1 MYKNSLIY
9 FDNAATT
16 PLSPT
21 ALSAMKPWLTSEY
34 GNPSSLYRAGRKA
47 KEALECARAMIARTI
62 NAEPDEI
69 FFTSGGTEADNWA
82 IDMIGTHG
90 DIITSSIEHHAILNA
105 AHNRFERDVKALKLM
120 TDCHGHIVPPNESE
134 TRSLILQNKPAMC
147 SFMFV
152 NNEIGTIQDLRK
164 LFKIYDGYGLIY
176 HTDAVQAVGHIP
188 VDVKKLGIDML
199 SMSAH
204 KFNGPRGI
212 GALYVRNGVPM
223 YPMICGGGQERK
235 MRAGTENVAGAVG
248 MAVALDEAVRFMDE
262 RMAHTDSLKHR
273 FVDACTKNNI
283 RFATTLDDPFS
294 NNTGILSMRF
304 PEVEAESLLLLLD
317 SFGICVST
325 GSACD
330 SKSVN
335 ISHVLSAIGLS
346 DTDARSTIRFSFG
359 HQNTFEEVDYAVD
372 SLAKCIDMIRSV
384 NTV

>member
-134 TRSLILQNKPAMC
+134 TRSLILQNKPVMC

-188 VDVKKLGIDML
+188 VDVKKLGIDMSCNQNSPIKEKQYVLLLTLQILFL
-199 SMSAH
+199 S
-204 KFNGPRGI
+204 
-212 GALYVRNGVPM
+212 
-223 YPMICGGGQERK
+223 CQ
-235 MRAGTENVAGAVG
+235 
-248 MAVALDEAVRFMDE
+248 
-262 RMAHTDSLKHR
+262 
-273 FVDACTKNNI
+273 
-283 RFATTLDDPFS
+283 
-294 NNTGILSMRF
+294 TGI
-304 PEVEAESLLLLLD
+304 
-317 SFGICVST
+317 
-325 GSACD
+325 
-330 SKSVN
+330 
-335 ISHVLSAIGLS
+335 
-346 DTDARSTIRFSFG
+346 
-359 HQNTFEEVDYAVD
+359 NT
-372 SLAKCIDMIRSV
+372 
-384 NTV
+384 

>member
-1 MYKNSLIY
+1 MYS
-9 FDNAATT
+9 
-16 PLSPT
+16 
-21 ALSAMKPWLTSEY
+21 
-34 GNPSSLYRAGRKA
+34 AGRKA
-47 KEALECARAMIARTI
+47 KEALECARAMIACTI

-69 FFTSGGTEADNWA
+69 FFTSGGTEANNWA

-90 DIITSSIEHHAILNA
+90 DIITSNIEHHAILNA
-105 AHNRFERDVKALKLM
+105 AHNRLERDVKALKLM
-120 TDCHGHIVPPNESE
+120 TDRHGYIVPPNESA
-134 TRSLILQNKPAMC
+134 TRSLVLQNKPVMC

-152 NNEIGTIQDLRK
+152 NNEIGTVQDLRK
-164 LFKIYDGYGLIY
+164 LFKSFNGCGLIY
-176 HTDAVQAVGHIP
+176 HTDAVQAVGHIQ
-188 VDVKKLGIDML
+188 VDVKKLGVDML